1 MVKIIGDSTS
11 GISPE
16 IARQL
21 DITVLPLRVLFGT
34 EALRDGIDISN
45 EAFIDRLVKS
55 KEFPTTSQPSAGD
68 FLEVYRALRGAGHEV
83 LCVLL
88 SNKLSGTMISANTA
102 CVEMNHDRGIAI
114 FDTLNVA
121 AGEAIQV
128 VEAAH
133 MAQAGAT
140 LAEIVRRLEA
150 MRDHV
155 HLLFVLDTLE
165 YLAKGGRIGN
175 VQAFIG
181 TMLQMKPLLEIK
193 DGVIEGAAKVR
204 TKAKAQARLREL
216 IDEAMRG
223 KSRAQMSV
231 IHTRNKAEAN
241 ALADELRRKYHL
253 AECPVYPVSPVVAAH
268 AGPGALGVAYYIEE

>member
-45 EAFIDRLVKS
+45 EVFIDRLVKS

-68 FLEVYRALRGAGHEV
+68 FLEVYKALRGAGHEV

-88 SNKLSGTMISANTA
+88 SNKLSGTIISANTA
-102 CVEMNHDRGIAI
+102 WVEMNHDRGIAI

-128 VEAAH
+128 VEAAR
-133 MAQAGAT
+133 MAQAGST

-193 DGVIEGAAKVR
+193 EGVIEGAAKVR
-204 TKAKAQARLREL
+204 TKAKAQARLREI

-231 IHTRNKAEAN
+231 LHTKNAAEAN

>member
-1 MVKIIGDSTS
+1 MVKIVGASTS

-16 IARQL
+16 TARQL

-34 EALRDGIDISN
+34 ETLRDGVDISN

-55 KEFPTTSQPSAGD
+55 KEFPTTSQPPAGD
-68 FLEVYRALRGAGHEV
+68 FLEVYKALRGAGHEV

-88 SNKLSGTMISANTA
+88 SNKLSGTIVSANTA
-102 CVEMNHDRGIAI
+102 WVEMNHDRGIAI

-128 VEAAH
+128 VEAAR
-133 MAQAGAT
+133 MAQAGST

-150 MRDHV
+150 MRDQV

-193 DGVIEGAAKVR
+193 EGVIEGAAKVR
-204 TKAKAQARLREL
+204 TKAKAQAHLREI

-223 KSRAQMSV
+223 KSKAQMSV

>member
-1 MVKIIGDSTS
+1 MVKIVGDSTS

-16 IARQL
+16 TAQQL

-34 EALRDGIDISN
+34 EALRDGLDISN

-55 KEFPTTSQPSAGD
+55 KEFPTTSQPPAGD
-68 FLEVYRALRGAGHEV
+68 FLEVYQALRGAGHEV

-88 SNKLSGTMISANTA
+88 SNKLSGTLISANTA
-102 CVEMNHDRGIAI
+102 WVEMNHDRGIAI

-128 VEAAH
+128 LEAAR
-133 MAQAGAT
+133 MAQAGST

-150 MRDHV
+150 MRDQV

-165 YLAKGGRIGN
+165 YLARGGRIGN

-181 TMLQMKPLLEIK
+181 TVLQMKPLLEIK

-204 TKAKAQARLREL
+204 TKAKAQARLREI

-231 IHTRNKAEAN
+231 VHTKNEAEAN
-241 ALADELRRKYHL
+241 ALAGELRRKYNL
-253 AECPVYPVSPVVAAH
+253 AECPVYSVSPVVAAH

>member
-1 MVKIIGDSTS
+1 VVKIVGDSTS

-34 EALRDGIDISN
+34 EALRDGVDISN

-68 FLEVYRALRGAGHEV
+68 FLEVYRTLRGAGHEV

-88 SNKLSGTMISANTA
+88 SNKLSGTIVSANTA
-102 CVEMNHDRGIAI
+102 WVEMNHDRGIAI

-128 VEAAH
+128 VEAAR
-133 MAQAGAT
+133 MAQAGST

-150 MRDHV
+150 MRDQV

-193 DGVIEGAAKVR
+193 EGVIEGAAKVR
-204 TKAKAQARLREL
+204 TKAKAQAHLREI

-223 KSRAQMSV
+223 KSKAQMSV

-241 ALADELRRKYHL
+241 ALADELRRKYNL
-253 AECPVYPVSPVVAAH
+253 TECPVYTVSPAVGAH